1 MIGNDIVDLNQA
13 HKDSNWKRP
22 RFLEKVFTQN
32 EQALIFSSK
41 NQNQTVW
48 LLWSMKEAA
57 YKIYVRQ
64 FGERFF
70 NPKRLECAFESK
82 TKGRVIIEDRVFNT
96 TSKFDKNYIH
106 TIATMSEVKELKSN
120 CFKAENTSCKSQ
132 SQLSRDVVVEVY
144 SKIRNISKNSVT
156 INKDDLGVPFF
167 SLKNRKQKE
176 SLSISHHGH
185 YCAYAIL

>member
-132 SQLSRDVVVEVY
+132 SQSSRDVVVEVY

>member
-1 MIGNDIVDLNQA
+1 MIGNDVVDLNQA
-13 HKDSNWKRP
+13 HKDSNWMRP

-41 NQNQTVW
+41 NEHQTVW

-82 TKGRVIIEDRVFNT
+82 TKGRVVIEDVVYKT
-96 TSKFDKNYIH
+96 TSQYDKNYVH
-106 TIATMSEVKELKSN
+106 TIASRLGEKGVKSSCLKI
-120 CFKAENTSCKSQ
+120 ENSSIKLQ
-132 SQLSRDVVVEVY
+132 SQLSRKDVLEAY
-144 SKIRNISKNSVT
+144 SKNQNVHNNSVT
-156 INKDDLGVPFF
+156 IKKDTLGIPHFFQNNK
-167 SLKNRKQKE
+167 KQKE
-176 SLSISHHGH
+176 TLSISHHGH